1 MGDIVVVVDAGDDN
15 RRRGGE
21 QQGRDLR
28 YQVVVDGYQ
37 YILLEGSI
45 GVQVVF
51 EDFDIDVV
59 DQVDRQNYYFG
70 DGVFAYK
77 FRCFVYRVV
86 EIGFVGNIF
95 TSGLRLRLVD

>member
-1 MGDIVVVVDAGDDN
+1 MGDIVVVVDVGDDN
-15 RRRGGE
+15 CCCGGE

-59 DQVDRQNYYFG
+59 DQVDCQNYYFG
-70 DGVFAYK
+70 DGVFVYK
-77 FRCFVYRVV
+77 F
-86 EIGFVGNIF
+86 
-95 TSGLRLRLVD
+95 